1 VLGHLPVEMTI
12 VPNALTLLVPQA
24 LAREKVRNHVMATA
38 PRVGDAV
45 S

>member
-1 VLGHLPVEMTI
+1 MTV
-12 VPNALTLLVPQA
+12 VPSALTLLVPQQ
-24 LAREKVRNHVMATA
+24 LAREKVRDHVMATA